1 MKDFSI
7 SIETFTQNQN
17 RLRVK
22 NQTDVQKLA
31 EISINKKLFRLAI
44 LEAGE
49 ELMIQ
54 LPDEIANV
62 ESYDVLEVEDEKDG

>member
-1 MKDFSI
+1 MEDFSI
-7 SIETFTQNQN
+7 LLETFTETRN

-22 NQTDVQKLA
+22 NQADVQKLV

-49 ELMIQ
+49 ELMIP

-62 ESYDVLEVEDEKDG
+62 ESYDVSEVEDE